1 MSDNFQGEIMKSQ
14 NPFYHR
20 VNGVT
25 QSKAKDLIGFVFLK
39 NRTLFTLCNSVF
51 QILFISVLT
60 LTPAGLF
67 AQTLGHDKMVDILKG
82 IDLRIRSGGDYK
94 ALVYLEQHQKDK
106 PDIAQEALVYRRDVD
121 QKLMILFTKPKT
133 DAGKGYLRVDRNL
146 WYYDPSVGKW
156 ERRTDR
162 ERIGGTDSDRE
173 DFDQSN
179 LAGQYD
185 PQFVGEEKLG
195 SFTVWHLKLTV
206 KSGIDVAYPLV
217 EFWVDVATGNYLKRQ
232 DFALSGRLM
241 RTSYDP
247 KWDKLFS
254 DAKKDYLWFPHEIHI
269 YDEIDKGNSTLVII
283 QSVDLSVLPENMFT
297 KAWLET
303 KSR

>member
-1 MSDNFQGEIMKSQ
+1 MSKKINFHHKVHEVHKVKTDALLKPFALLRVLSELRGEKVLA
-14 NPFYHR
+14 F
-20 VNGVT
+20 
-25 QSKAKDLIGFVFLK
+25 FL
-39 NRTLFTLCNSVF
+39 V
-51 QILFISVLT
+51 VLT
-60 LTPAGLF
+60 LIPGALF
-67 AQTLGHDKMVDILKG
+67 AGTLDKGQMVDILKG

-94 ALVYLEQHQKDK
+94 ALVYIEQHQKDK
-106 PDIAQEALVYRRDVD
+106 PDVAQEALVYRRDVD

-133 DAGKGYLRVDRNL
+133 EAGKGYLRVDRNL

-162 ERIGGTDSDRE
+162 ERIGGTDSNRQ

-179 LAGQYD
+179 LAVEYD
-185 PQFVGEEKLG
+185 PAFVGEEKLG
-195 SFTVWHLKLTV
+195 AFKVWHLKLTV
-206 KSGIDVAYPLV
+206 KSTVDVAYPLV
-217 EFWVDVATGNYLKRQ
+217 EFWVDEATGNYLKRQ

-247 KWDKLFS
+247 KWDKLYS

-269 YDEIDKGNSTLVII
+269 YDEIDKENSTLVII
-283 QSVDLSVLPENMFT
+283 QSVDLATLPENMFT